1 MRSLLMLALLDQE
14 QVDEKLV
21 DTTVA
26 LLDQEQVN
34 EELVE
39 ASSP

>member
-1 MRSLLMLALLDQE
+1 MKSLLMLALLDQE

-21 DTTVA
+21 VMLA
-26 LLDQEQVN
+26 LLDQEQVD
-34 EELVE
+34 EKLVD